1 MLEGVALFNGAII
14 SNYCS
19 SRKTNSAVQQMLTLK
34 GLHMITRITEVVSG
48 NLKHGNRI
56 RNKLYRIHNTALN
69 NQQSLHFT

>member
-34 GLHMITRITEVVSG
+34 GLHMITRIAEVVSG
-48 NLKHGNRI
+48 NPA
-56 RNKLYRIHNTALN
+56 RNWAILEVI
-69 NQQSLHFT
+69 SPPPG